1 MAKYSII
8 WIEGLSVLN
17 GEKVKAIT
25 ENGFSYTTRM
35 TEALRI
41 KKNDIPFIC
50 DYMKAKGISQSVIDN
65 PTTFIG
71 VNYAP
76 KGTRFKFN

>member
-8 WIEGLSVLN
+8 WIEGLSVMN

-25 ENGFSYTTRM
+25 KNGFSYTTKM
-35 TEALRI
+35 TEALRV
-41 KKNDIPFIC
+41 KKTDIPFIC
-50 DYMKAKGISQSVIDN
+50 DYMKENGISDSVIN
-65 PTTFIG
+65 GLTTFIG

-76 KGTRFKFN
+76 KGTILRV